1 MHRRSRALPLFAA
14 IGLAPFA
21 LVACGGDSDGQ
32 GDNSNGTAGQTPGTS
47 TTETTD
53 DPGNANGGS
62 GSFKAGDY
70 SASADYPVPDGTSQ
84 IKVNLTLD
92 AAGTIEDVE
101 VESHATSGTS
111 SNFQAL
117 FIQNIADVVKGKLIT
132 EVEVDKVA
140 GSSLTGTGF
149 NAALDQIIS
158 EAGA

>member
-14 IGLAPFA
+14 IGLAPLA
-21 LVACGGDSDGQ
+21 LVACGGDSGNQ
-32 GDNSNGTAGQTPGTS
+32 GDTSNSTAGQTPGTS
-47 TTETTD
+47 TTD
-53 DPGNANGGS
+53 DPGNANSS

-84 IKVNLTLD
+84 IKVNLALD
-92 AAGTIEDVE
+92 AEGTIENVE

-111 SNFQAL
+111 ANFQAL

-149 NAALDQIIS
+149 NKALDQIIS